1 MSKNS
6 PLKCLSCS
14 EVKINFRPTLL
25 YTFME
30 KHVGLS
36 YALVL
41 PYASIPENVRPGH
54 KGITFMGQVRN
65 SSIILFNLTENKY
78 L

>member
-6 PLKCLSCS
+6 PLKCLSCT

-30 KHVGLS
+30 THVGLS
-36 YALVL
+36 NALVL
-41 PYASIPENVRPGH
+41 PYAYIPEDFRLG
-54 KGITFMGQVRN
+54 
-65 SSIILFNLTENKY
+65 
-78 L
+78 